1 MTTPRPRP
9 ASVTARIE
17 DTPAPPPHSHQETL
31 VTGPQLDLDAI
42 TAMPRAEDIPVLAAE
57 VRRLR
62 TEPAAPAAP
71 GSLRTA
77 YIAALDEAHHT
88 HPCPVTGRPYWT
100 GCFHPDGQGA
110 SCHSRRRA
118 DAVLA
123 VRDTELER
131 LRAQN
136 RHLIGQLAEKATHSD
151 DDHALLGF
159 PGAVGTVD
167 LAAADNPTQLRWGL
181 GDVLWGDDDTVTV
194 LLSGLQGE
202 PYWLELGEERAAALR
217 QDLAGPGQDETADGL
232 STDLAESQQVVDEHN
247 NAQ

>member
-1 MTTPRPRP
+1 MT
-9 ASVTARIE
+9 
-17 DTPAPPPHSHQETL
+17 DQ
-31 VTGPQLDLDAI
+31 QLDLDAI
-42 TAMPRAEDIPVLAAE
+42 TAMPRAEDIPVLVAE

-62 TEPAAPAAP
+62 TEPAAPDT
-71 GSLRTA
+71 LRAA
-77 YIAALDEAHHT
+77 YITALDEAHHT

-100 GCFHPDGQGA
+100 GCVHPDGRGA
-110 SCHSRRRA
+110 SCHSQRRA

-136 RHLIGQLAEKATHSD
+136 RHLIGQLAKKDTHSD
-151 DDHALLGF
+151 DDRALLEF
-159 PGAVGTVD
+159 PGADDTVD
-167 LAAADNPTQLRWGL
+167 LAAADNPTQLHWGL

-217 QDLAGPGQDETADGL
+217 QDLAGPGQDETTDGL
-232 STDLAESQQVVDEHN
+232 STDLAESQQVTDGERS
-247 NAQ
+247 NAHQ